1 MKDLSLLAKLL
12 AEEDIHVVHKQ
23 QSTATFD
30 VLNRELALPIW
41 KDMSKNI
48 QDLMTLHE
56 VGHALWTPLEMM
68 TKIKEQKISH
78 SVCNVLEDV
87 RIEKAVQLKY
97 KGAVKIF
104 NKGYQELIHSNFF
117 ETIGKD
123 IKNYNLIDRINLHF
137 KHHTDVPFSD
147 EEMVWVKKAN
157 ETVTSDDVIELAKE
171 LIAFIEENPESQGK
185 DTDTDDL
192 VMPDMGQPSMGNDSG
207 QDENDVADQEFDMPS
222 SSKSEESEESE
233 ENSDEEKSA
242 GSESSDE
249 DSDETKDETSSA
261 GSEKSDEDSD
271 DKSETKDVTVES
283 ASKGGG
289 DGDFNITAT
298 TDNASVKSAEN
309 MLDKDAGT
317 YQYSNIPSVDLKKVI
332 VPTKEILD
340 IFKNHYLNE
349 KKDDDKYW
357 NKTLNELN
365 KTKTD
370 SKKAVSY
377 MVKEFEM
384 KKSADAYARATTSKT
399 GTLDMGQLH
408 TYKYND
414 DLFAKVTTLPGAKN
428 HGLVLFLDW
437 SGSMAHNLVGTMNQ
451 LYNII
456 WFCNRVNI
464 PFEVYGFSNVF
475 NRKMGNKSGY
485 AQNFK
490 SGDLV
495 LNVSLLNFFSS
506 KMKTQEQND
515 MMHYLYLLANRW
527 SYRDWRT
534 AGYPYHEPASLT
546 LGSTPLNDTIVC
558 AMDLIPQFKKTAGV
572 QKMHTVFLTDG
583 ASNSIHNRFHVCSNN
598 GQISNGQQG
607 IGYGTQIFTDVKS
620 GNKVSSKD
628 YRGYSSQTKML
639 LALLKKKM
647 PDMNVVNFFV
657 AGGGRK
663 GNVSYNDIRDV
674 VEYDM
679 VQSYGEMQNLVKKC
693 NKENVLIVPKGQ
705 GFDVTYIL
713 PGPNKFDMNTELDL
727 EDGVTYNKSQLKRAF
742 GKMSNGKTANRP
754 LLNNFIKMVA

>member
-23 QSTATFD
+23 QPTATFD

-41 KDMSKNI
+41 KDMPKNI
-48 QDLMTLHE
+48 QDLFTLHE

-68 TKIKEQKISH
+68 DKIKEQKISH

-97 KGAVKIF
+97 RGAVKIF
-104 NKGYQELIHSNFF
+104 NNGYQELISSNFF
-117 ETIGKD
+117 QTLDKD
-123 IKNYNLIDRINLHF
+123 ISNYNLIDRINLHY
-137 KHHTDVPFSD
+137 KHHSDVTFSD

-157 ETVTSDDVIELAKE
+157 QTITPDDVIDLAKE

-185 DTDTDDL
+185 TPNTDDL
-192 VMPDMGQPSMGNDSG
+192 MVPDMDGTPMSDNSD
-207 QDENDVADQEFDMPS
+207 QDENDVADQEYKMPS
-222 SSKSEESEESE
+222 AGDSEETE
-233 ENSDEEKSA
+233 ENSDEEKS
-242 GSESSDE
+242 G
-249 DSDETKDETSSA
+249 DSDETDDESEETDEEKSGA

-298 TDNASVKSAEN
+298 TDNASVKSVED
-309 MLDKDAGT
+309 MLDKDAGN
-317 YQYSNIPSVDLKKVI
+317 YNYSTIPKVDLKKVV
-332 VPTKEILD
+332 VPTNEILD
-340 IFKNHYLNE
+340 IFSNHYLDA
-349 KKDDDKYW
+349 KKSDSTYWDKV
-357 NKTLNELN
+357 LEEFN
-365 KTKTD
+365 KTKSD

-384 KKSADAYARATTSKT
+384 KKSADAYARSMTSKT
-399 GTLDMGQLH
+399 GTLDMGKLH

-451 LYNII
+451 LFNII
-456 WFCNRVNI
+456 WFCNRTQI

-475 NRKMGNKSGY
+475 NRKMGSLAGY
-485 AQNFK
+485 AQKFK

-495 LNVSLLNFFSS
+495 LNVSLLKFFSN

-515 MMHYLYLLANRW
+515 MMFYLYLLANRW

-534 AGYPYHEPASLT
+534 AGYPYHEPASLA
-546 LGSTPLNDTIVC
+546 LGSTPLNDAIVC
-558 AMDLIPQFKKTAGV
+558 AMDLVPEFKKSAGV

-583 ASNSIHNRFHVCSNN
+583 ASNSIHNRFVIYDRN
-598 GQISNGQQG
+598 GTICNDQQS
-607 IGYGTQIFTDVKS
+607 IGWGTQVFTDVKS
-620 GNKVSSKD
+620 GNKTSSKD
-628 YRGYSSQTKML
+628 FGKHGRDYQTKML
-639 LALLKKKM
+639 LSLLKKRV

-663 GNVSYNDIRDV
+663 GAVKYNDIRDV
-674 VEYDM
+674 IDYSM
-679 VQSYGEMQNLVKKC
+679 VQSYYEINELVKKC
-693 NKENVLIVPKGQ
+693 NKDNVLIVPKGQ

-713 PGPNKFDMNTELDL
+713 PGPNKFDMNTELEL
-727 EDGVTYNKSQLKRAF
+727 EDGVTYNKGQLKRAF

>member
-1 MKDLSLLAKLL
+1 MKDLSLLEKLL

-87 RIEKAVQLKY
+87 RIEKAIQLKY

-104 NKGYQELIHSNFF
+104 NNGYQELITSNFF
-117 ETIGKD
+117 ETLDKD
-123 IKNYNLIDRINLHF
+123 ISNYNLIDRINLHY
-137 KHHTDVPFSD
+137 KHHSDVTFSD

-157 ETVTSDDVIELAKE
+157 QTITSDDVIELAKE

-185 DTDTDDL
+185 TPNTDDL
-192 VMPDMGQPSMGNDSG
+192 MVPDMDGTPMSDNSD
-207 QDENDVADQEFDMPS
+207 QDENDVADQEYKMPS
-222 SSKSEESEESE
+222 AGDSEESE
-233 ENSDEEKSA
+233 ENSDDKKS
-242 GSESSDE
+242 G
-249 DSDETKDETSSA
+249 DSDETDDESEETDEKKSGA

-298 TDNASVKSAEN
+298 TDNASVKSIED

-317 YQYSNIPSVDLKKVI
+317 YNYSTIPKVDLKKVV
-332 VPTKEILD
+332 VPTNEILD
-340 IFKNHYLNE
+340 IFKNHYLDE
-349 KKDDDKYW
+349 KKSDSTYWDKV
-357 NKTLNELN
+357 LEEFN
-365 KTKTD
+365 KTKSD

-384 KKSADAYARATTSKT
+384 KKSADAYARSMTSKT
-399 GTLDMGQLH
+399 GTLDMGKLH

-451 LYNII
+451 LFNII
-456 WFCNRVNI
+456 WFCKRTQI

-515 MMHYLYLLANRW
+515 MMHYLYMFASRW
-527 SYRDWRT
+527 SYRDWRND
-534 AGYPYHEPASLT
+534 GYPYCEPLSLA
-546 LGSTPLNDTIVC
+546 LGSTPLNDAIIC

-628 YRGYSSQTKML
+628 YRGYSSQTKM
-639 LALLKKKM
+639 
-647 PDMNVVNFFV
+647 
-657 AGGGRK
+657 
-663 GNVSYNDIRDV
+663 
-674 VEYDM
+674 
-679 VQSYGEMQNLVKKC
+679 
-693 NKENVLIVPKGQ
+693 
-705 GFDVTYIL
+705 
-713 PGPNKFDMNTELDL
+713 
-727 EDGVTYNKSQLKRAF
+727 
-742 GKMSNGKTANRP
+742 
-754 LLNNFIKMVA
+754 

>member
-1 MKDLSLLAKLL
+1 MRDLTLLSKLL
-12 AEEDIHVVHKQ
+12 AEEDIHVIHRN
-23 QSTATFD
+23 QSTAMFD
-30 VLNRELALPIW
+30 VLNRELSLPIW
-41 KDMSKNI
+41 KDMSKNV
-48 QDLMTLHE
+48 QELMTLHE

-68 TKIKEQKISH
+68 TKVKEEKISH
-78 SVCNVLEDV
+78 SVVNVLEDV

-117 ETIGKD
+117 ETIGKK
-123 IKNYNLIDRINLHF
+123 IENYNLIDRINLHY

-147 EEMVWVKKAN
+147 NEVVWVKKAN
-157 ETVTSDDVIELAKE
+157 QTVTPDDVIQLAKD
-171 LIAFIEENPESQGK
+171 LIAFIEENKESQDK
-185 DTDTDDL
+185 TQDTDDL
-192 VMPDMGQPSMGNDSG
+192 EVADNGQPMMSNDNG
-207 QDENDVADQEFDMPS
+207 QEENTDESQEIEMPS
-222 SSKSEESEESE
+222 NSNSEKSEES
-233 ENSDEEKSA
+233 SDEESSA
-242 GSESSDE
+242 GSESSD
-249 DSDETKDETSSA
+249 DESEETDEESSA
-261 GSEKSDEDSD
+261 TSSEKSDEDSD

-283 ASKGGG
+283 ASQGGG
-289 DGDFNITAT
+289 DDETNIVAT
-298 TDNASVKSAEN
+298 TDNASIKSAEN
-309 MLDKDAGT
+309 MLDKTAGS
-317 YQYSNIPSVDLKKVI
+317 YCYSTIPKVDLKKVI
-332 VPTKEILD
+332 VPTKDILN
-340 IFKNHYLNE
+340 IFKNHYLDE
-349 KKDDDKYW
+349 KKSSSKYW
-357 NKTLNELN
+357 DNTLDALN
-365 KTKTD
+365 KTKSE

-384 KKSADAYARATTSKT
+384 KKSADAYSRATTSKT

-515 MMHYLYLLANRW
+515 MMHYLYMLSSRW
-527 SYRDWRT
+527 GYRDWRS

-546 LGSTPLNDTIVC
+546 LGSTPLNDTIIC
-558 AMDLIPQFKKTAGV
+558 AMDLLPEFKKSAGV
-572 QKMHTVFLTDG
+572 QKLHTVFLTDG
-583 ASNSIHNRFHVCSNN
+583 ASNSIHSKFYVNN
-598 GQISNGQQG
+598 KDGVVSE
-607 IGYGTQIFTDVKS
+607 GYRGVGSGTTIFTDVKS

-628 YRGYSSQTKML
+628 VSGGYDNQTKML
-639 LALLKKKM
+639 LLLLKKKM
-647 PDMNVVNFFV
+647 PDTNVVNFFV
-657 AGGGRK
+657 AGNGRK
-663 GNVSYNDIRDV
+663 GTVNYNAVRDV
-674 VEYDM
+674 VGWDGM
-679 VQSYGEMQNLVKKC
+679 QSYKEMLDLVKKC

-713 PGPNKFDMNTELDL
+713 PGPNKFEMNTDLEL
-727 EDGVTYNKSQLKRAF
+727 EDGVTYNKGQLKRAF

>member
-23 QSTATFD
+23 QPTATFD

-41 KDMSKNI
+41 KDMPKNI
-48 QDLMTLHE
+48 QDLFTLHE

-68 TKIKEQKISH
+68 DKIKEQKISH

-97 KGAVKIF
+97 RGAVKIF
-104 NKGYQELIHSNFF
+104 NNGYQELISSNFF
-117 ETIGKD
+117 QTLDKD
-123 IKNYNLIDRINLHF
+123 ISNYNLIDRINLHY
-137 KHHTDVPFSD
+137 KHHSDVTFSD

-157 ETVTSDDVIELAKE
+157 QTITPDDVIDLAKE

-185 DTDTDDL
+185 TPNTDDL
-192 VMPDMGQPSMGNDSG
+192 MMPDIDGTPMSDNSD
-207 QDENDVADQEFDMPS
+207 QDENDVENQEYEMPS
-222 SSKSEESEESE
+222 NSKSEETE
-233 ENSDEEKSA
+233 ENSDEEKS
-242 GSESSDE
+242 G
-249 DSDETKDETSSA
+249 DSDETDDESEETDEEKSGA

-298 TDNASVKSAEN
+298 TDNASVKSVED

-317 YQYSNIPSVDLKKVI
+317 YNYSTIPKVDLKKVV
-332 VPTKEILD
+332 VPTNEILD
-340 IFKNHYLNE
+340 IFKNHYLDE
-349 KKDDDKYW
+349 KKSDSTYWDKV
-357 NKTLNELN
+357 LEEFN
-365 KTKTD
+365 KTKSD

-384 KKSADAYARATTSKT
+384 KKSADAYARSMTSKT
-399 GTLDMGQLH
+399 GTLDMGKLH

-451 LYNII
+451 LFNII
-456 WFCNRVNI
+456 WFCNRTQI

-475 NRKMGNKSGY
+475 NRKMGSLAGY
-485 AQNFK
+485 AQKFK

-495 LNVSLLNFFSS
+495 LNVSLLKFFSN

-515 MMHYLYLLANRW
+515 MMFYLYMFASRW
-527 SYRDWRT
+527 SYRDWRND
-534 AGYPYHEPASLT
+534 GYPYYEPASLA
-546 LGSTPLNDTIVC
+546 LGSTPLNDTIIC
-558 AMDLIPQFKKTAGV
+558 AMDLVPEFKKSAGV

-583 ASNSIHNRFHVCSNN
+583 ASNSIHNKFVIYDRN
-598 GQISNGQQG
+598 GSICNDQQS
-607 IGYGTQIFTDVKS
+607 IGHGTQIFTDVKT
-620 GNKVSSKD
+620 GNKTSSKEFGQFGRD
-628 YRGYSSQTKML
+628 YQTKML
-639 LALLKKKM
+639 LSLLKKRV

-663 GNVSYNDIRDV
+663 GAVKYNDIRDV
-674 VEYDM
+674 IDYSM
-679 VQSYGEMQNLVKKC
+679 VQSYYEINELVKKC
-693 NKENVLIVPKGQ
+693 NKDNVLIVPKGQ

-713 PGPNKFDMNTELDL
+713 PGPNKFDMNTELEL
-727 EDGVTYNKSQLKRAF
+727 EDGVTYNKGQLKRAF

>member
-48 QDLMTLHE
+48 QDLFTLHE

-68 TKIKEQKISH
+68 DKIKEQKISH

-97 KGAVKIF
+97 RGAVKIF

-123 IKNYNLIDRINLHF
+123 IKNYNLIDRINLHY

-157 ETVTSDDVIELAKE
+157 ETVTSDDVIKLAKE
-171 LIAFIEENPESQGK
+171 LIVFIEENKESQGK

-207 QDENDVADQEFDMPS
+207 QDENSVENQEYEMPS
-222 SSKSEESEESE
+222 SSKSEESD
-233 ENSDEEKSA
+233 ENSNEEKSG

-249 DSDETKDETSSA
+249 ESEETDKETSTA

-271 DKSETKDVTVES
+271 GESETKDVTVES
-283 ASKGGG
+283 MSAGGG

-298 TDNASVKSAEN
+298 TDNASIKSTAN

-317 YQYSNIPSVDLKKVI
+317 YQYSNIPSVNLKKVI

-340 IFKNHYLNE
+340 IFKNHYLDE
-349 KKDDDKYW
+349 KKSDDKYW
-357 NKTLNELN
+357 NKTLDELN
-365 KTKTD
+365 KTKSD

-384 KKSADAYARATTSKT
+384 KKSADAYARSMTSKT
-399 GTLDMGQLH
+399 GTLDMGKLH

-451 LYNII
+451 LFNII
-456 WFCNRVNI
+456 WFCNRTQI

-475 NRKMGNKSGY
+475 NRRIGEKSGY
-485 AQNFK
+485 AQKFK

-495 LNVSLLNFFSS
+495 LNVSLLKFFSN

-515 MMHYLYLLANRW
+515 MMFYLYMLASRW

-534 AGYPYHEPASLT
+534 DGYPYQEPASLA
-546 LGSTPLNDTIVC
+546 LGSTPLNDAIIC
-558 AMDLIPQFKKTAGV
+558 AMDLVPEFKKSAGV

-583 ASNSIHNRFHVCSNN
+583 ASNSIHNKFVIYDRN
-598 GQISNGQQG
+598 GSICNDQQS
-607 IGYGTQIFTDVKS
+607 IGHGTQIFTDVKS
-620 GNKVSSKD
+620 GNKISSKEFGFG
-628 YRGYSSQTKML
+628 RESQTKML
-639 LALLKKKM
+639 LSLLKKRV

-657 AGGGRK
+657 AGSSRK
-663 GNVSYNDIRDV
+663 GSVSYNDIRDV
-674 VEYDM
+674 IDYNM
-679 VQSYGEMQNLVKKC
+679 VQSYNEITNLVKKC
-693 NKENVLIVPKGQ
+693 NKDNVLIVPKGQ
-705 GFDVTYIL
+705 GFDVCYIL
-713 PGPNKFDMNTELDL
+713 PGLGKFDMNTELEL
-727 EDGVTYNKSQLKRAF
+727 EDGVTYNKGQLKRAF
-742 GKMSNGKTANRP
+742 SKMSNGKTANRP

>member
-12 AEEDIHVVHKQ
+12 AEEDIHVVHRQ
-23 QSTATFD
+23 QPTAMFD
-30 VLNRELALPIW
+30 VLNRELSLPIW

-68 TKIKEQKISH
+68 DKVKEQKISF
-78 SVCNVLEDV
+78 SVVNVLEDV

-117 ETIGKD
+117 ETVGKE
-123 IKNYNLIDRINLHF
+123 IENYNLIDRINLHY
-137 KHHTDVPFSD
+137 KHHTDVPFSND
-147 EEMVWVKKAN
+147 EMVWVKKAN
-157 ETVTSDDVIELAKE
+157 ETITSDDVIELAKE
-171 LIAFIEENPESQGK
+171 LIKFIEENKDSQGK

-192 VMPDMGQPSMGNDSG
+192 EMVDMGQSSMGNDSG
-207 QDENDVADQEFDMPS
+207 QDKNSE
-222 SSKSEESEESE
+222 EESEEYGDNGNISDSKSE
-233 ENSDEEKSA
+233 DEGSNPSAPAKS
-242 GSESSDE
+242 EDE
-249 DSDETKDETSSA
+249 DSEETDEETSSN

-271 DKSETKDVTVES
+271 GESETKDVTVES
-283 ASKGGG
+283 ASKGGD
-289 DGDFNITAT
+289 DGDANIVAT
-298 TDNASVKSAEN
+298 TDNASVKSTEN
-309 MLDKDAGT
+309 MLDKDAGN

-349 KKDDDKYW
+349 KKHDDKYW

-495 LNVSLLNFFSS
+495 LNVSLLNLFSS

-515 MMHYLYLLANRW
+515 MMHYLYMLASRW
-527 SYRDWRT
+527 GCRNWRT
-534 AGYPYHEPASLT
+534 DGYPYQEPSMLA
-546 LGSTPLNDTIVC
+546 LGSTPLNDTIIC

-583 ASNSIHNRFHVCSNN
+583 ASNSIHDRFHVYKRD
-598 GQISNGQQG
+598 GQINNGQQG

-628 YRGYSSQTKML
+628 YKGYSCQTKML

-647 PDMNVVNFFV
+647 PDTNIVNFFV
-657 AGGGRK
+657 AGSGRK
-663 GNVSYNDIRDV
+663 GTVNYNAVRDV
-674 VEYDM
+674 VGWDGM
-679 VQSYGEMQNLVKKC
+679 QSYREMMNLVKKC

-713 PGPNKFDMNTELDL
+713 PGPNKFEMNTELDL
-727 EDGVTYNKSQLKRAF
+727 EDGVTYNKGQLKRAF

>member
-1 MKDLSLLAKLL
+1 MRDLTLLSKLL
-12 AEEDIHVVHKQ
+12 AEEDIHVIHRK
-23 QSTATFD
+23 QSTAMFD
-30 VLNRELALPIW
+30 VLNRELSLPIW
-41 KDMSKNI
+41 KDMSKNV
-48 QDLMTLHE
+48 QELMTLHE

-68 TKIKEQKISH
+68 DKIKEQKISH

-117 ETIGKD
+117 ETIGK
-123 IKNYNLIDRINLHF
+123 KLENYNLIDRINLHY
-137 KHHTDVPFSD
+137 KHCTDIPFSD
-147 EEMVWVKKAN
+147 DEMVWVKKAN
-157 ETVTSDDVIELAKE
+157 ETITPDDVIELAKD
-171 LIAFIEENPESQGK
+171 LIAFIEENKDSQGK
-185 DTDTDDL
+185 PQDSDDL
-192 VMPDMGQPSMGNDSG
+192 EGADMGKQSISNDSG
-207 QDENDVADQEFDMPS
+207 QDEISAEDQELEMPS
-222 SSKSEESEESE
+222 SSSSEESEEK
-233 ENSDEEKSA
+233 SDEEKSA
-242 GSESSDE
+242 GS
-249 DSDETKDETSSA
+249 DETDDESEETDEEKSGA

-283 ASKGGG
+283 ASEGGG
-289 DGDFNITAT
+289 DDDTNIVAT
-298 TDNASVKSAEN
+298 TDNASIKSAEN
-309 MLDKDAGT
+309 MLDKNAGS
-317 YQYSNIPSVDLKKVI
+317 YCYSTIPKVDLKKVV
-332 VPTKEILD
+332 VPTNQILD
-340 IFKNHYLNE
+340 IFKNHYLKE
-349 KKDDDKYW
+349 KKDSDKYW
-357 NKTLNELN
+357 NNTLDELN
-365 KTKTD
+365 KTKSE

-475 NRKMGNKSGY
+475 HRKMGDRSGFG
-485 AQNFK
+485 QNFK

-495 LNVSLLNFFSS
+495 LNVSLLKFFSS

-515 MMHYLYLLANRW
+515 MMHYLYMLSSRW
-527 SYRDWRT
+527 TYRNWRQD
-534 AGYPYHEPASLT
+534 GYPYQPPISLD
-546 LGSTPLNDTIVC
+546 LGSTPLNDTIIC
-558 AMDLIPQFKKTAGV
+558 AMDLLPEFKKSAGV
-572 QKMHTVFLTDG
+572 QKLHTVFLTDG
-583 ASNSIHNRFHVCSNN
+583 ASNSIHSKFYVNNRD
-598 GQISNGQQG
+598 G
-607 IGYGTQIFTDVKS
+607 IVSEGYRGVGSGTTIFTDVKS

-628 YRGYSSQTKML
+628 FGRGYDTQTKML
-639 LALLKKKM
+639 LSLLKKKM
-647 PDMNVVNFFV
+647 PDTNIVNFFV
-657 AGGGRK
+657 AGSGRK
-663 GNVSYNDIRDV
+663 GSVNYNSIRDV
-674 VEYDM
+674 VGWDM
-679 VQSYGEMQNLVKKC
+679 CQSYSEMINLTKKC

-713 PGPNKFDMNTELDL
+713 PGLSKFEMNTELDL
-727 EDGVTYNKSQLKRAF
+727 EDGVTYNKGQLKRAF
-742 GKMSNGKTANRP
+742 SKMSNGKTANRP

>member
-104 NKGYQELIHSNFF
+104 NNGYQELITSNFF
-117 ETIGKD
+117 ETLDKD
-123 IKNYNLIDRINLHF
+123 ISNYNLIDRINLHY
-137 KHHTDVPFSD
+137 KHHSDVTFSD

-157 ETVTSDDVIELAKE
+157 QTITSDDVIELAKE

-185 DTDTDDL
+185 TPNTDDL
-192 VMPDMGQPSMGNDSG
+192 MVPDMDGTPMSDNSD
-207 QDENDVADQEFDMPS
+207 QDENDVADQEYKIPS
-222 SSKSEESEESE
+222 AGDSEETE
-233 ENSDEEKSA
+233 ENSDEEKS
-242 GSESSDE
+242 G
-249 DSDETKDETSSA
+249 DSDETNDESEETDEEKSGA

-298 TDNASVKSAEN
+298 TDNASVKSSED
-309 MLDKDAGT
+309 MLDKDAGH
-317 YQYSNIPSVDLKKVI
+317 YNYSTIPKVDLKKVV
-332 VPTKEILD
+332 VPTNEILD
-340 IFKNHYLNE
+340 IFKNHYLDE
-349 KKDDDKYW
+349 KKSDSRYWDKV
-357 NKTLNELN
+357 LEEFN
-365 KTKTD
+365 KTKSD

-384 KKSADAYARATTSKT
+384 KKSADAYARSMTSKT
-399 GTLDMGQLH
+399 GTLDMGKLH

-451 LYNII
+451 LFNII
-456 WFCNRVNI
+456 WFCNRTQI

-475 NRKMGNKSGY
+475 NRKMGSLAGY
-485 AQNFK
+485 AQKFK

-495 LNVSLLNFFSS
+495 LNVSLLKFFSN

-515 MMHYLYLLANRW
+515 MMFYLYLLANRW
-527 SYRDWRT
+527 SYRDWRND
-534 AGYPYHEPASLT
+534 GYPYHEPASLA
-546 LGSTPLNDTIVC
+546 LGSTPLNDAIIC
-558 AMDLIPQFKKTAGV
+558 AMDLVPEFKKSAGV

-583 ASNSIHNRFHVCSNN
+583 ASNSIHNKFVIYDRN
-598 GQISNGQQG
+598 GSICNDQQS
-607 IGYGTQIFTDVKS
+607 IGHGTQIFTDVKT
-620 GNKVSSKD
+620 GNKTSSKEFGQFGRD
-628 YRGYSSQTKML
+628 YQTKML
-639 LALLKKKM
+639 LSLLKKRV

-663 GNVSYNDIRDV
+663 GAVKYNDIRDV
-674 VEYDM
+674 IDYSM
-679 VQSYGEMQNLVKKC
+679 VQSYNEINNLVKKC
-693 NKENVLIVPKGQ
+693 NKDNVLIVPKGQ

-713 PGPNKFDMNTELDL
+713 PGPNKFDMNTELEL
-727 EDGVTYNKSQLKRAF
+727 EDGVTYNKGQLKRAF

>member
-1 MKDLSLLAKLL
+1 MRDLTLLSKLL
-12 AEEDIHVVHKQ
+12 AEEDIHVIHRNQ
-23 QSTATFD
+23 QTAMFD
-30 VLNRELALPIW
+30 VLNRELSLPIW
-41 KDMSKNI
+41 KDMSKNV
-48 QDLMTLHE
+48 QELMTLHE

-68 TKIKEQKISH
+68 DKVKEQKISF
-78 SVCNVLEDV
+78 SVVNVLEDV

-104 NKGYQELIHSNFF
+104 NKGYQELIHGNFF
-117 ETIGKD
+117 ETVGKK
-123 IKNYNLIDRINLHF
+123 IENYNLIDRINLHY
-137 KHHTDVPFSD
+137 KHHTDVPFSND
-147 EEMVWVKKAN
+147 EMVWVKKAN
-157 ETVTSDDVIELAKE
+157 ETITSDDVIELAKE
-171 LIAFIEENPESQGK
+171 LIKFIEENKDSQGK

-192 VMPDMGQPSMGNDSG
+192 EMVDMGQSSMGNDSG
-207 QDENDVADQEFDMPS
+207 QDKNSE
-222 SSKSEESEESE
+222 EESEEYGDNGNISDSKSE
-233 ENSDEEKSA
+233 DEGSNPSAPAKS
-242 GSESSDE
+242 EDE
-249 DSDETKDETSSA
+249 DSEETDEETSSN

-271 DKSETKDVTVES
+271 GESETKDVTVES

-289 DGDFNITAT
+289 DGDANIVAT
-298 TDNASVKSAEN
+298 TDNASVKSTEN

-317 YQYSNIPSVDLKKVI
+317 YQYSNIPSVDLKKII

-349 KKDDDKYW
+349 KKHDDKYW

-464 PFEVYGFSNVF
+464 PFEVYGFSNVYY
-475 NRKMGNKSGY
+475 RKMGNKSGY

-515 MMHYLYLLANRW
+515 MMHYLYMLSSRW
-527 SYRDWRT
+527 GYRDWRS
-534 AGYPYHEPASLT
+534 AGYPYQEPASLS

-558 AMDLIPQFKKTAGV
+558 AMDLLPEFKKSAGV
-572 QKMHTVFLTDG
+572 QKLHTVFLTDG
-583 ASNSIHNRFHVCSNN
+583 ASNSIHSKFYVNN
-598 GQISNGQQG
+598 KDGVVSE
-607 IGYGTQIFTDVKS
+607 GYRGVGSGTTIFTDVKS

-628 YRGYSSQTKML
+628 VSGGYDNQTKML
-639 LALLKKKM
+639 LLLLKKKM
-647 PDMNVVNFFV
+647 PDTNVVNFFV

-663 GNVSYNDIRDV
+663 GTVNYNAVRDV
-674 VEYDM
+674 VGWDGM
-679 VQSYGEMQNLVKKC
+679 QSYREMLDLVKKC
-693 NKENVLIVPKGQ
+693 NRENVLIVPKGQ

-713 PGPNKFDMNTELDL
+713 PGPNKFEMNTDLEL
-727 EDGVTYNKSQLKRAF
+727 EDGVTYNKGQLKRAF
-742 GKMSNGKTANRP
+742 SKMSNGKTANRP